1 MIRTVPATRGT
12 VVLGE
17 SKPTIKTIK
26 SGKATILIVSKA
38 A

>member
-1 MIRTVPATRGT
+1 MIRTVPAVAGV

-17 SKPTIKTIK
+17 SKPTIKAIK